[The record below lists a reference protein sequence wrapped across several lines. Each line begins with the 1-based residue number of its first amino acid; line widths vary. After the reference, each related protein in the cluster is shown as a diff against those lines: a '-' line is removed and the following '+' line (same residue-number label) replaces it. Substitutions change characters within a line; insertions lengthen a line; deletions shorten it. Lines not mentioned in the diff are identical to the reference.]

1 MPGTRQAPPE
11 RQLRGTLLHLHCER
25 GGLCSPP
32 RAGPEGGSRSFGVL
46 CPPAQTKPQAPR
58 KLLSINPVA
67 AHQSH
72 LGSANSCQGP
82 GPNPDQLNKNRSG
95 VVKGFSSS
103 PGASTVQ
110 PERRVPSP
118 PSPRSP
124 ACCSQSIS
132 TSQSQH
138 GPEGSSTHSLQA
150 LQREEKIKIQAF
162 QGRKAR

>member
-1 MPGTRQAPPE
+1 MPGTRLRATPLH
-11 RQLRGTLLHLHCER
+11 LRGER

-46 CPPAQTKPQAPR
+46 CPPAQTKPQAHR
-58 KLLSINPVA
+58 KRLSINPAA

-72 LGSANSCQGP
+72 LGSANNCQGP
-82 GPNPDQLNKNRSG
+82 GPNPDQLNKKRSG

-103 PGASTVQ
+103 PGDSTVQ
-110 PERRVPSP
+110 PERSVPSP

-124 ACCSQSIS
+124 APACRSQSIS

-150 LQREEKIKIQAF
+150 LQHEEKIKIQAF